1 MEIESDG
8 LAAASLNGMSG
19 NLERGLSSL
28 ANVDVENLFGPW
40 MIVDKRYKRSK
51 TILHSD
57 KKKGIVA
64 SGSGGSQFA
73 VLDPDVME
81 DDQGIVR
88 NETYLTSNPSRK
100 SKASKDAASGAK
112 VVPIKP
118 GNSVVVV
125 GHQPTKS
132 FSEHQAVSLLE

>member
-1 MEIESDG
+1 MEVCPKDQPTESADG
-8 LAAASLNGMSG
+8 IINAR

-81 DDQGIVR
+81 DDQGGFVA
-88 NETYLTSNPSRK
+88 NEVLEFPRVMEATIREGELSPHSNHVQS
-100 SKASKDAASGAK
+100 
-112 VVPIKP
+112 
-118 GNSVVVV
+118 
-125 GHQPTKS
+125 
-132 FSEHQAVSLLE
+132 